1 MLALSEFIS
10 DSSYKTNLIQS
21 GLFKLFNVA
30 SVWTI
35 AKRSFQKCSVNKT
48 WICENLLH
56 KFCCL
61 ETGLLVTAT
70 FRNFIKKRLQHR
82 CFPVNIGK
90 FLRKPILENI
100 CEQLEQL
107 VKNIHH
113 SNRCYNSFRLEVCN
127 FTKKTLRQVFSRDYC
142 EDFRTAIFQ
151 LISSQFLSL
160 IRINY
165 W

>member
-1 MLALSEFIS
+1 MFFV
-10 DSSYKTNLIQS
+10 K
-21 GLFKLFNVA
+21 
-30 SVWTI
+30 
-35 AKRSFQKCSVNKT
+35 QKYT
-48 WICENLLH
+48 
-56 KFCCL
+56 L
-61 ETGLLVTAT
+61 EKQPPEKECVLKNFAILTGKHLCW
-70 FRNFIKKRLQHR
+70 NFIKKRLQHR

-90 FLRKPILENI
+90 FLRTPILENI

-127 FTKKTLRQVFSRDYC
+127 FTKRTLRQVFSRDYC

-151 LISSQFLSL
+151 LTSSQFLSL